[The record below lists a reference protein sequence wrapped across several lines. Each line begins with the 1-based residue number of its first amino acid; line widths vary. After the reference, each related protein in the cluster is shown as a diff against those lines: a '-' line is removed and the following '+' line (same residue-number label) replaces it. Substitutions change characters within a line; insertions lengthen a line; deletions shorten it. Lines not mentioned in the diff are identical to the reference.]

1 MATQKFGLTASRAR
15 RVFLGTAFGAVATCL
30 FAPGT
35 PAKAEEAVKVSLNA
49 PFDGSNAAFFLA
61 EERGY
66 YAAEGIKPT
75 FDPSG
80 GSGEAVTRIGSGT
93 YDFGFGD
100 VNVLLDFNAKNPA
113 NAGKAVYMLYYR
125 SPLSIG
131 SFAKAGIN
139 KPSDLPGK
147 KLGGSLGDGAY
158 KLWPAYTSVTGIKPD
173 SVTWSYGD
181 LRLRESMLLKGDVDG
196 ILGFD
201 STMYFNLVRQGI
213 KPEDIKFLYYS
224 DAGMDLYGNAILA
237 SKKVMTERPAVVK
250 GFLKATAKGWQDAIK
265 DPKAAI
271 AALKKHSSLV
281 NEAVETEKLD
291 WLIKNQITTAES
303 KADGI
308 GNVRAE
314 RFGKSVTTVAAAF
327 GLKDVK
333 PADVFDASYLPDASL
348 RKLP

>member
-1 MATQKFGLTASRAR
+1 MATAFLSRRLLLGATVLGVTAASLA
-15 RVFLGTAFGAVATCL
+15 AMPAT
-30 FAPGT
+30 
-35 PAKAEEAVKVSLNA
+35 AEEMVKVSLNA

-66 YAAEGIKPT
+66 YAAEGINPS

-100 VNVLLDFNAKNPA
+100 INVLLDFNAKNPD
-113 NAGKAVYMLYYR
+113 NAGRAVYMIYYR

-131 SFAKAGIN
+131 SFAKAGIS

-158 KLWPAYTSVTGIKPD
+158 KLWPAYTSVAGIKPD

-181 LRLRESMLLKGDVDG
+181 LRLREAMLLKGDVDG

-237 SKKVMTERPAVVK
+237 SKKVMAERPNVVK
-250 GFLKATAKGWQDAIK
+250 GFIKATARGWQDAIK

-271 AALKKHSSLV
+271 EALKKHSSLV
-281 NEAVETEKLD
+281 NESIEIEKLN
-291 WLIKNQITTAES
+291 WLIKNQITTPES

-308 GNVRAE
+308 GDVRKE
-314 RFGKSVTTVAAAF
+314 RFGNSVAMVAKAF
-327 GLKDVK
+327 QLPKAITPGE
-333 PADVFDASYLPDASL
+333 VFNASYLPDASI

>member
-1 MATQKFGLTASRAR
+1 MAEYRGRPAIASRWR
-15 RVFLGTAFGAVATCL
+15 RVFLGGAVATL
-30 FAPGT
+30 LLATAP
-35 PAKAEEAVKVSLNA
+35 AQAEEAVKVSLNA

-61 EERGY
+61 EARGY
-66 YAAEGIKPT
+66 YAAEGLKPT

-100 VNVLLDFNAKNPA
+100 VNVLLEFNAKNPA
-113 NAGKAVYMLYYR
+113 NAGRAVYMLYYR

-139 KPSDLPGK
+139 KPSDLVGRK
-147 KLGGSLGDGAY
+147 IGGSLGDGAY
-158 KLWPAYTSVTGIKPD
+158 KLFPVYAGITGIDANSIK
-173 SVTWSYGD
+173 WSYGD
-181 LRLRESMLLKGDVDG
+181 LRLRETMLLKGDVDG

-224 DAGMDLYGNAILA
+224 DAGMDIYGNAILA
-237 SKKVMTERPAVVK
+237 SKKMLTEHPDVVK
-250 GFLKATAKGWQDAIK
+250 GFVRATAKGWQDAIR
-265 DPKAAI
+265 DPKAAL
-271 AALKKHSSLV
+271 AALKQRSSLV
-281 NEAVETEKLD
+281 NEALETEKLE
-291 WLIKNQITTAES
+291 WLVKNQIATPES
-303 KADGI
+303 KADGV

-314 RFGKSVTTVAAAF
+314 RFGKSVTTVAGAF
-327 GLKDVK
+327 QLPDVK